1 MQKITIFR
9 IGSILYFLNFNI
21 ITFASL
27 YDYNNFVVSKKQIMG
42 KEFIIGL
49 KEHRIFG
56 WIARAYWVEK
66 KNKEFFT
73 VIESIS
79 GKNLGEKINEYSE
92 TQQKLIKITDN
103 YTDSEITK
111 LFSKKKLSTR
121 DFIAKFNDET
131 LKAQIREYIEK
142 RLAKLFDVLKDSDIS
157 LYFNT
162 ESKNIYEEDRIE
174 IKQGFYETVFN
185 FSKGKDE
192 SKYFLTINDGNS
204 DLSLYDKPGY
214 IITNSPCRLL
224 LENKL
229 YFFKPEP
236 EGIDGKKIRPFL
248 IKEHIIIP
256 KTAEKKYFET
266 FVLKAIERYKVHAKG
281 FKIIEKSII
290 PKPVLIVEK
299 DWKDKFNL
307 LLKFDYEGNTIST
320 NYKKSSFVK
329 AIIKVDNYI
338 YEKIYRDFNFEKDK
352 SDFLQ
357 SIGLINIAENS
368 YKIPENDD
376 VTKGDTALLQ
386 WLNQFGSVLKEN
398 DFDVQQKFFNKKYF
412 IEKAWIDFKVDDRN
426 DWFDVKA
433 IVNFGGFSFPFT
445 QLRNHIINNNN
456 EFVLPNGEIAII
468 PEEWFSKYQD
478 FLLFSKPDGEVFS
491 LKKHHFQLLSNNIED
506 IDKDLVKKMNKLTH
520 QEFKLSPKV
529 KAKLR
534 PYQKQGFDWV
544 VSLHENHF
552 GACLAD
558 DMGLGKT
565 LQTLAVIRRGIDSVS
580 EKEKI
585 RKNKNNPAQLNLF
598 ETVVAKTELVNSETK
613 EQTQA
618 GIIVMPTSLIHNW
631 VNEIEK
637 FTPDIKTYV
646 YSGTRRNKNIN
657 KFSDYDLILT
667 SYGIVRNDIELL
679 KEYDFRFL
687 FLDESQAIKNPLS
700 KTYKAVI
707 EIKANNKLVLTG
719 TPIENTLTDLWA
731 QMNFINPGLLGTLNF
746 FKEEFVDPIEKYQDA
761 ILKEEKQEKLQKV
774 IRPFFLRRTKEE
786 VASDLPD
793 LTETI
798 HYCAMREE
806 QYRIY
811 EEEKSRI
818 RNVLIDSFGK
828 KKSVSEKN
836 MLIIQAL
843 TKLRQLA
850 NHTQLI
856 DEKDENPSG
865 KFDEVIRMLESLIAE
880 NHKVLIFSTFVKHL
894 NIFANYFNKNE
905 WKYSMLTGKTTNR
918 EKVINEFQSDEENR
932 LFLISLKAGGSG
944 LNLTAADYVF
954 ILDPWWNPASE
965 RQAIAR
971 AHRIGQHKKVMAYRF
986 ITEGSI
992 EEKILKFQEKKQE
1005 LADVFINKNS
1015 SFTKLS
1021 ENDILALFD

>member
-1 MQKITIFR
+1 MNR
-9 IGSILYFLNFNI
+9 
-21 ITFASL
+21 
-27 YDYNNFVVSKKQIMG
+27 
-42 KEFIIGL
+42 EFIIGL

-79 GKNLGEKINEYSE
+79 GNNLGGKIKEYSE
-92 TQQKLIKITDN
+92 IQQKLIKITDN
-103 YTDSEITK
+103 YTDSEIAK

-121 DFIAKFNDET
+121 DFITKFNDET
-131 LKAQIREYIEK
+131 LKVQIREYIEK
-142 RLAKLFDVLKDSDIS
+142 RLAKLFDVLKDSDTS

-162 ESKNIYEEDRIE
+162 DSKNIYDEDKIN
-174 IKQGFYETVFN
+174 IQQGFSETVFN
-185 FSKGKDE
+185 FSKEKE
-192 SKYFLTINDGNS
+192 VSKYFLTVNDGKTE
-204 DLSLYDKPGY
+204 LSLYNKPGY
-214 IITNSPCRLL
+214 IITNSPCCLL

-266 FVLKAIERYKVHAKG
+266 FVQKSIEKYKVNAIG
-281 FKIIEKSII
+281 FEIINRKII
-290 PKPVLIVEK
+290 PVAVLIVEK
-299 DWKDKFNL
+299 DWKNQFNMI
-307 LLKFDYEGNTIST
+307 LKFDYDGNTISPHYQK
-320 NYKKSSFVK
+320 NKFVK
-329 AIIKVDNYI
+329 AIINDESYK
-338 YEKIYRDFNFEKDK
+338 YELIDRDFTFEKGK
-352 SDFLQ
+352 TDFLQ
-357 SIGLINIAENS
+357 SIGLLNTGENNFKLPKDDES
-368 YKIPENDD
+368 SENDSE
-376 VTKGDTALLQ
+376 LIQ

-398 DFDVQQKFFNKKYF
+398 SFDIQQKFFNKKYF
-412 IEKAWIDFKVDDRN
+412 IEKAWIDFKVDDSN

-433 IVNFGGFSFPFT
+433 TVNFGGFSFPFT
-445 QLRNHIINNNN
+445 QLRNHIINNKK

-478 FLLFSKPDGEVFS
+478 FILFSKPDGEVFN
-491 LKKHHFQLLSNNIED
+491 LEKHHFQLLSNEIED
-506 IDKDLVKKMNKLTH
+506 IDEDLVKKMNKLTH
-520 QEFKLSPKV
+520 QKFKLSPKI

-534 PYQKQGFDWV
+534 PYQKQGFDWIN
-544 VSLHENHF
+544 SLHENKF

-565 LQTLAVIRRGIDSVS
+565 LQTLAVIRRNMDLNIGNGSQII
-580 EKEKI
+580 K
-585 RKNKNNPAQLNLF
+585 KNNVKQLSLF
-598 ETVVAKTELVNSETK
+598 DVNPVKPIVEKTKNELK
-613 EQTQA
+613 RRA
-618 GIIVMPTSLIHNW
+618 GLIVMPTSLIHNW

-646 YSGTRRNKNIN
+646 YSGSRRDKNIE
-657 KFSDYDLILT
+657 KFSNYDLVLT
-667 SYGIVRNDIELL
+667 SYGIIRNDIEILRD
-679 KEYDFRFL
+679 YDFHFL
-687 FLDESQAIKNPLS
+687 FLDESQVIKNPLS

-707 EIKANNKLVLTG
+707 EITANNKLILTG

-746 FKEEFVDPIEKYQDA
+746 FKEEFVDPIEKFQDA
-761 ILKEEKQEKLQKV
+761 ILKEEKQEKLQKI

-793 LTETI
+793 LTETV
-798 HYCAMREE
+798 HYCTMSKE
-806 QYRIY
+806 QRLIY
-811 EEEKSRI
+811 EEEKSKI
-818 RNVLIDSFGK
+818 RNVLMDSFGK

-850 NHTQLI
+850 NHTKLI
-856 DEKDENPSG
+856 DKKDDNPSG
-865 KFDEVIRMLESLIAE
+865 KFDEVIRMLESLLAE
-880 NHKVLIFSTFVKHL
+880 NHKVLIFSSFVKHL
-894 NIFANYFNKNE
+894 NLFEDYFNKNN
-905 WKYSMLTGKTTNR
+905 WKYSILTGRTIKR
-918 EKVINEFQSDEENR
+918 EKVINEFQSDSENK

-1005 LADVFINKNS
+1005 LADVFINNNNT
-1015 SFTKLS
+1015 FAKLS
-1021 ENDILALFD
+1021 KNDILNLFD